1 LKNGLKMFI
10 QLKELP
16 GINNIINDFSR
27 FLIIL
32 LFVYTGCS
40 KLLGYEVF
48 VNQLSQFAFLKKYA
62 GFVAVSLSLLE
73 IAVGLLI
80 AINQTQTFGWWL
92 SSVLMTSFTIYVL
105 MMLLSRNHLPCTC
118 CGVISSMTWRQHLI
132 FNIFF
137 MCLSWLALYNY
148 YQLKNK
154 IISTNKKE
162 VS

>member
-1 LKNGLKMFI
+1 M
-10 QLKELP
+10 LP

-27 FLIIL
+27 FLIVL
-32 LFVYTGCS
+32 LFVYTGSS

-48 VNQLSQFAFLKKYA
+48 VNQLSQVAFLKGYA
-62 GFVAVSLSLLE
+62 GFIAVSLPLLE

-80 AINQTQTFGWWL
+80 AINPTRTYGWWL

-105 MMLLSRNHLPCTC
+105 IMLLSGNHLPCTC
-118 CGVISSMTWRQHLI
+118 GGVISSMTWKQHLI

-162 VS
+162 VSRKPLTE

>member
-1 LKNGLKMFI
+1 M
-10 QLKELP
+10 LP

-27 FLIIL
+27 FLIVL
-32 LFVYTGCS
+32 LFVYTGSS

-48 VNQLSQFAFLKKYA
+48 VNQLSQVAFLKGYA
-62 GFVAVSLSLLE
+62 GFIAVSLPLLE

-80 AINQTQTFGWWL
+80 AINPRQTYGWWFA
-92 SSVLMTSFTIYVL
+92 SVLMTSFTFYVL
-105 MMLLSRNHLPCTC
+105 MMLLSANHLPCTC
-118 CGVISSMTWRQHLI
+118 GGVISSMTWKQHLI

-162 VS
+162 VSRKPLTE